1 MQDSF
6 RGTAKG
12 TLEIWLSLK
21 FAAAAPP
28 NSTTK
33 GEKRRRIGGNLVPW
47 GCNPPL
53 ISGDPIRISIAAG
66 RVYGL

>member
-12 TLEIWLSLK
+12 SLEIWLSLK
-21 FAAAAPP
+21 LAVAAP

-33 GEKRRRIGGNLVPW
+33 GEKRRPVGNLVPW

-53 ISGDPIRISIAAG
+53 ISGDPIRISIAEG